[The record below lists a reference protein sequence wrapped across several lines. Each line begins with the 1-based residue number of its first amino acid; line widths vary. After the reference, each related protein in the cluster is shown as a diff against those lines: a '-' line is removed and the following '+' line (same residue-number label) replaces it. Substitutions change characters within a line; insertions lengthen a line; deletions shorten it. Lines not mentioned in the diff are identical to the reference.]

1 MLFWKII
8 VNYTNLNK
16 IYTTYIIRYII
27 LPTVATIVKMYLI
40 YIFINYKQQ
49 KNSILFEKSFNIL
62 YDTGLINSNILSK
75 KFEVVIFY
83 SSICSIITL

>member
-1 MLFWKII
+1 MRHI
-8 VNYTNLNK
+8 
-16 IYTTYIIRYII
+16 
-27 LPTVATIVKMYLI
+27 PTVATIVKMYLI

-75 KFEVVIFY
+75 KFELVIFY

>member
-1 MLFWKII
+1 MY
-8 VNYTNLNK
+8 YTCIK
-16 IYTTYIIRYII
+16 RYIYI
-27 LPTVATIVKMYLI
+27 RTVATIVKIYFI

-62 YDTGLINSNILSK
+62 YDTGLIKTNILSK
-75 KFEVVIFY
+75 KFELVIFY